1 MLLVFGM
8 QETRENV
15 KLLLQL
21 ADDFVAKGN
30 LHASS
35 ILGWC
40 AAVDK
45 RYKDFSSRME
55 KYRLQLEAKLGVSV
69 PEVGEKIVVHP
80 SDDFLT

>member
-1 MLLVFGM
+1 MIVVNYISLMPV

-40 AAVDK
+40 GAVDK

-55 KYRLQLEAKLGVSV
+55 KYRMQLEGKLGVST
-69 PEVGEKIVVHP
+69 PEVRRE
-80 SDDFLT
+80 